1 MTDAGTPVAGPEPA
15 PAPTPAADATP
26 APAPVSPG
34 ESPGPDGASTPPPR
48 RRRGRTALAAVA
60 IVIVLVGAAALATRS
75 DPGGPDPSPSQAAV
89 TTAPSGSPDPSAS
102 PDPSESAGPTA
113 SPTPEPPR
121 HPPAGGP
128 IGPDVTGLPTSGAA
142 WDRLVAAADT
152 DPGEPDITCDQNQR
166 EHPGATLASALIYA
180 RTGDESYRSRAIDLI
195 EEAYPTARKCEN
207 AILSLGRQLGAYVM
221 AADYVDYRAP
231 EFVDWLEDIRSR
243 DLGGHS
249 RWFSLIETAG
259 DTSNNWGIFALASLV
274 AADAYL
280 ADTDALERDFLIFN
294 AYGGGGWSFRKTNDY
309 QRRWAC
315 PEEGFAIN
323 PASCD
328 DPRKEG
334 AAVEDASR
342 TRFPRLGQYPAEA
355 AQGYVVQAELLD
367 RQGFAA
373 WDVND
378 RQVCRN
384 AQWRDRGDNTNFSD
398 ADYYVTWM
406 TNARCGLSQRARP
419 APMGRI
425 FGFTDW
431 LYGD

>member
-1 MTDAGTPVAGPEPA
+1 VFVAVAVVVIVAAAAIAGRSPSGGTP
-15 PAPTPAADATP
+15 
-26 APAPVSPG
+26 
-34 ESPGPDGASTPPPR
+34 
-48 RRRGRTALAAVA
+48 TA
-60 IVIVLVGAAALATRS
+60 
-75 DPGGPDPSPSQAAV
+75 SPSQAAV
-89 TTAPSGSPDPSAS
+89 PSDGSP
-102 PDPSESAGPTA
+102 EPTA
-113 SPTPEPPR
+113 SGTPSETATPRPTPTPTPEPPR
-121 HPPAGGP
+121 HPPAGGS
-128 IGPDVTGLPTSGAA
+128 IGPDVSGLPTSGAA
-142 WDRLVAAADT
+142 WRRLVEAADA
-152 DPGEPDITCDQNQR
+152 DPGEPDITCEQNQR
-166 EHPGATLASALIYA
+166 DHPGAALASALIYA
-180 RTGDESYRSRAIDLI
+180 RTGDEAYRERAIDLI
-195 EEAYPTARKCEN
+195 EAAYPTARKCEN
-207 AILSLGRQLGAYVM
+207 SILSLGRQLGAYVM
-221 AADYVDYRAP
+221 AADYVGYRDP
-231 EFVDWLEDIRSR
+231 DFVDWLERVRSR
-243 DLGGHS
+243 NLGGHA
-249 RWFSLIETAG
+249 RWFSLVGTAV
-259 DTSNNWGIFALASLV
+259 DTSNNWGIFALASLT

-280 ADTDALERDFLIFN
+280 GDETGLERDFRIFN
-294 AYGGGGWSFRKTNDY
+294 AYGGGGWSFRRTNDY

-323 PASCD
+323 PATCD

-384 AQWRDRGDNTNFSD
+384 ALWRERGDNLNFSN

-406 TNARCGLSQRARP
+406 TNARCGLSQRTRS

-431 LYGD
+431 LYGEP